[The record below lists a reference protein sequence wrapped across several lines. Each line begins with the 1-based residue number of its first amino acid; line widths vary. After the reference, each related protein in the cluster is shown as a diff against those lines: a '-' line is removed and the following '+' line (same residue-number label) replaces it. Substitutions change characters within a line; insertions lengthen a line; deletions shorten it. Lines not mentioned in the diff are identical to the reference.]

1 MPPETVMFVEPAST
15 AVSDVAVDE
24 LPVQLV
30 EPSPRFSQAFL
41 RSAMAEEPWAIK
53 RSWLATV
60 LRAEGLPFAMP
71 PATEIVAAS
80 NFERI
85 GGAMLASA
93 AVIPIHG
100 VITQRSSFWS
110 WLFGGASL
118 DLLRNA
124 LREVLADPVVS
135 AVIFDID
142 SPGGSVDGLTEFAK
156 ELRSYRASGDKPI
169 VAVVD
174 PLAASAA
181 YWIASQANEI
191 VVTPSG
197 EVGSIG
203 VYAAH
208 EDDSAAFEMMGV
220 KITLIS
226 AGEYKT
232 EGNPFEP
239 LGDDA
244 RAAMQEQVD
253 TFYAMFLSDVA
264 VGRGVSVDAVAS
276 GFGEGRT
283 FLAKKALQA
292 GMVDRIGTLEETALR
307 LARTSKPTRRAELAA
322 DTIAGEHL
330 AVGGHGPEL
339 FVLPSVPAG
348 GPTEAQPAG
357 NPSPLADPAA
367 VAASVGHP
375 DRAWNARIAKRRRS
389 R

>member
-1 MPPETVMFVEPAST
+1 MPPETAVIEPAST
-15 AVSDVAVDE
+15 AVPDAAVDE
-24 LPVQLV
+24 FAVQLV

-110 WLFGGASL
+110 WLFGGASI

-156 ELRSYRASGDKPI
+156 ELRSYRAAGDKPI

-203 VYAAH
+203 IYAAH

-264 VGRGVSVDAVAS
+264 LGRGVSVDAVAS

-283 FLAKKALQA
+283 LLAKKALQA
-292 GMVDRIGTLEETALR
+292 GMVDRIATLEETALR
-307 LARTSKPTRRAELAA
+307 LARTSKATRRAELGSNSLTAA
-322 DTIAGEHL
+322 QLSIVGEE
-330 AVGGHGPEL
+330 GTEL
-339 FVLPSVPAG
+339 FVPALPA
-348 GPTEAQPAG
+348 A
-357 NPSPLADPAA
+357 PSPPADTTA